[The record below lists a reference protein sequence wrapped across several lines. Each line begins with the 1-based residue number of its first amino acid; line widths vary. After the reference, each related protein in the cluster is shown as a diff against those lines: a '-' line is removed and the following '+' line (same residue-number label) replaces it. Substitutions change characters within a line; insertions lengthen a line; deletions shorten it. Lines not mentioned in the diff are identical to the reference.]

1 MPASIL
7 RRALAAAFALAASS
21 AAASAQQV
29 TINNDV
35 YNGLGAQCDQLG
47 ASYFGTATGKCGSVY
62 DSGRDAF
69 DDYGRITSTPA
80 GILASRRTEAFQAR
94 NLYRFVDTYY
104 NSTGATITGDVTFF
118 GDLGSDGTGR
128 AIATNEFYRVS
139 SDAMP
144 NSFGNDPVVAFVFG
158 NNDFVGD
165 FMTFAGNQ
173 HNHTLTATL
182 TLLPGQSVSI
192 MSFAFLARSLT
203 RNATTQAADE
213 ALALS
218 TAQALVANP
227 FFDGLSADERARI
240 ANFGPGVTLP
250 PPVVT
255 TPEPGTWALLGT
267 GLLGLAAVVRRRRG
281 TL

>member
-1 MPASIL
+1 MSASIL
-7 RRALAAAFALAASS
+7 RRALGAALALATS
-21 AAASAQQV
+21 AGAASAQQF
-29 TINNDV
+29 TINADV
-35 YNGLGAQCDQLG
+35 NNGFGAQCNELG
-47 ASYFGTATGKCGSVY
+47 ASYYGTATGKCGSVY

-80 GILASRRTEAFQAR
+80 GILASRRTEAFQSR

-118 GDLGSDGTGR
+118 GDLGSDGSGR
-128 AIATNEFYRVS
+128 AVATGEFYRVS
-139 SDAMP
+139 SDAFAS
-144 NSFGNDPVVAFVFG
+144 SFGNDPVVAFVFG

-165 FMTFAGNQ
+165 HMTFAGNQ

-203 RNATTQAADE
+203 RNPTTQASDE
-213 ALALS
+213 ALATA
-218 TAQALVANP
+218 TAQALVADP

-240 ANFGPGVTLP
+240 ANFGPGVALP
-250 PPVVT
+250 PPVV

-267 GLLGLAAVVRRRRG
+267 GLLGLAATARRRRRI
-281 TL
+281 

>member
-1 MPASIL
+1 MPATIL
-7 RRALAAAFALAASS
+7 RRALAAALALAAS
-21 AAASAQQV
+21 ASATAAQQF
-29 TINNDV
+29 TINDDV
-35 YNGLGAQCDQLG
+35 NTGWGAQCDQLG

-69 DDYGRITSTPA
+69 DDYGRITGTPA
-80 GILASRRTEAFQAR
+80 GILASRRTEAFQSR

-104 NSTGATITGDVTFF
+104 NSTAATITGDVTFF
-118 GDLGSDGTGR
+118 GDLGSDGSGR
-128 AIATNEFYRVS
+128 AVATDPFYRVS
-139 SDAMP
+139 SDAMAG
-144 NSFGNDPVVAFVFG
+144 SFGNDPVVAFVFG
-158 NNDFVGD
+158 NHAFVGD

-203 RNATTQAADE
+203 RNPTTQAADE
-213 ALALS
+213 ALAVS
-218 TAQALVANP
+218 AAQALVANP
-227 FFDGLSADERARI
+227 FSDGLSPDERARI

-250 PPVVT
+250 APVVT

-267 GLLGLAAVVRRRRG
+267 GLLGLAATARRRRA
-281 TL
+281 